1 MKPNLHEGTV
11 NPFDFVEYIILVLKK
26 KFTPTNVTI
35 KHMKRIGDMQYLHIP
50 TKVMYNYVHR

>member
-1 MKPNLHEGTV
+1 MKLNLHEGTV

-35 KHMKRIGDMQYLHIP
+35 KQSSAHETDW
-50 TKVMYNYVHR
+50 